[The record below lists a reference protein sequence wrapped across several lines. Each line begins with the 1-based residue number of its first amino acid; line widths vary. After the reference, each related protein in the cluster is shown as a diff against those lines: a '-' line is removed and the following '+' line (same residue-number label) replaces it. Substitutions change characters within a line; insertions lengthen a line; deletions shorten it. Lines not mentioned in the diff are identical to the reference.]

1 MPSKK
6 KAFIVI
12 FVIVLTIT
20 ACAAATNQQQVVS
33 GNDQG
38 NDQGEVFQFLGM
50 IGESVDYSVY
60 RMTDGDNVCYIVL
73 DEYVANVANSNSAPA
88 IHCP

>member
-20 ACAAATNQQQVVS
+20 ACAAVTNQQQAAS

-38 NDQGEVFQFLGM
+38 NDQGEVLQFIGM
-50 IGESVDYSVY
+50 IGESADYSVY
-60 RMTDGDNVCYIVL
+60 RMTDGNNVCYIVL
-73 DEYVANVANSNSAPA
+73 DEFVAPVANSNSAPA